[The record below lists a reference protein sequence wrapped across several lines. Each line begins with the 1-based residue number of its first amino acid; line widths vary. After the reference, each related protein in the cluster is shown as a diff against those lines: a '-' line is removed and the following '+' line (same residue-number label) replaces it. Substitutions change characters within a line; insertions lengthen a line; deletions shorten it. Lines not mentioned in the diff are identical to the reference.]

1 MCPDLQ
7 HQNHISSQFNADLE
21 AIRQSVLKMGGVVE
35 QQLLDATEAL
45 LNCNESLADDVILR
59 GEEVDALEIAIDE
72 ASTLVLVKRQPT
84 AGDLRMVIALTRVV
98 TDLERIGDEAEKIA
112 RMSKALVGQ
121 PKLDGQM
128 AETGHLARHVSKL
141 IRDAFDALARFDTE
155 LALQVAEEDRVID
168 REYESVMRICLTY
181 MMEDPRNIGRT
192 MNIVWAVRSLERI
205 GDHAKNV
212 AEHVIYLVEGA
223 DVRHA
228 SLDEMA
234 EAVRNPKSR

>member
-1 MCPDLQ
+1 M
-7 HQNHISSQFNADLE
+7 
-21 AIRQSVLKMGGVVE
+21 
-35 QQLLDATEAL
+35 
-45 LNCNESLADDVILR
+45 
-59 GEEVDALEIAIDE
+59 
-72 ASTLVLVKRQPT
+72 
-84 AGDLRMVIALTRVV
+84 
-98 TDLERIGDEAEKIA
+98 
-112 RMSKALVGQ
+112 
-121 PKLDGQM
+121 
-128 AETGHLARHVSKL
+128 
-141 IRDAFDALARFDTE
+141 
-155 LALQVAEEDRVID
+155 AEEDRVID

>member
-1 MCPDLQ
+1 MRPESQ

-21 AIRQSVLKMGGVVE
+21 AIRQNVLKMGGVVE

-45 LNCNESLADDVILR
+45 MKLDAEIADDVIAR
-59 GEEVDALEIAIDE
+59 GEEVDALEQAIDE

-84 AGDLRMVIALTRVV
+84 AGDLRMIIAFTRVV

-112 RMSKALVGQ
+112 RMAKGLVDQ
-121 PKLDGQM
+121 PAPDNQM
-128 AETGHLARHVSKL
+128 AEAGHLARHVSKL
-141 IRDAFDALARFDTE
+141 IRDAFDALARLDTE
-155 LALQVAEEDRVID
+155 LALSVAEEDRVID

-181 MMEDPRNIGRT
+181 MMEDPRSIART
-192 MNIVWAVRSLERI
+192 MNIVWAIRALERI

-212 AEHVIYLVEGA
+212 AEHVIYLVQGA

-234 EAVRNPKSR
+234 EAVRNAKPR